1 MPWHCVTV
9 AVAQCTWCCLQEAV
23 AAHGDLK
30 FFEADKDGAV
40 ARFGTP
46 GDAEKAKNALEEAKT
61 EFGGQV
67 PTYSVMEG
75 APPSPRRWRAQRF
88 PSIT

>member
-1 MPWHCVTV
+1 MS
-9 AVAQCTWCCLQEAV
+9 CTRPASLQEEV
-23 AAHGDLK
+23 AKHGDLK

-61 EFGGQV
+61 EFGGEV

-75 APPSPRRWRAQRF
+75 AYALATRLRGVAAC
-88 PSIT
+88 